1 MLNTTTATKKYVP
14 VQDRA
19 KLYAFG
25 GTSPRARRFVASV
38 RQLVHRHGATK
49 LDTTPACLAVDEP
62 LQLCAS
68 NNFFSE
74 SQKLEDG
81 PTRTTSLHGTA
92 PNNTNTSGDN
102 HASHRAPSSDNT
114 Q

>member
-1 MLNTTTATKKYVP
+1 MFNITIANKKYVP

-25 GTSPRARRFVASV
+25 GKSPRARRFVASV
-38 RQLVHRHGATK
+38 RQLLHRHGATNA
-49 LDTTPACLAVDEP
+49 DTKPASLVVDEP

-68 NNFFSE
+68 NNRNPVFSE
-74 SQKLEDG
+74 SPTLED
-81 PTRTTSLHGTA
+81 SIVDLHS
-92 PNNTNTSGDN
+92 NSQINLE
-102 HASHRAPSSDNT
+102 